1 MKQRDVIMILGLIL
15 GIASTTA
22 SYAQDPATGTVEQR
36 DIQKLELIS
45 GKSKVLDL
53 PVAIK
58 RASLANPEVADTVV
72 LSPTQLYLTGKMTG
86 ITNLTLWNESGK
98 MMGMYDVIIAP
109 DLSRLKED
117 LHKTLPE
124 EKGIL
129 VTSSHD
135 HITLSGTASNA
146 NSLSRAL
153 SIAEAYAPKKVINSM
168 QVGGVQQVMLEVRVA
183 EMNRELIK
191 RFGINFSVL
200 APESF
205 GISLLGQLTSLSGA
219 AQVGSQSIT
228 GIFGSTAGSVSWTA
242 FVDML
247 KEENLLKVLAKPTL
261 VALNG
266 QEAAFLAGGEF
277 PIPVPQAFGL
287 VTIQFKKFGVGL
299 VFTPNILDSKHIS
312 LNVAPEVSELDFQNA
327 LRTQGFTVPAISTR
341 RANTTIEL
349 ADGQSFAIGG
359 LLRDNVKESVKKFP
373 YLGELP
379 IIGSLFRSSSF
390 QKNETELVIIVTPHL
405 VKPLDMTAQTLP
417 TDYYVEPN
425 DFEFYWMGFSEKS
438 GFGGKLGQKSP
449 AAEVLTNRVRKVSAM
464 EGQVGHIVP

>member
-1 MKQRDVIMILGLIL
+1 
-15 GIASTTA
+15 
-22 SYAQDPATGTVEQR
+22 
-36 DIQKLELIS
+36 
-45 GKSKVLDL
+45 
-53 PVAIK
+53 
-58 RASLANPEVADTVV
+58 
-72 LSPTQLYLTGKMTG
+72 
-86 ITNLTLWNESGK
+86 
-98 MMGMYDVIIAP
+98 
-109 DLSRLKED
+109 
-117 LHKTLPE
+117 
-124 EKGIL
+124 
-129 VTSSHD
+129 
-135 HITLSGTASNA
+135 
-146 NSLSRAL
+146 
-153 SIAEAYAPKKVINSM
+153 
-168 QVGGVQQVMLEVRVA
+168 
-183 EMNRELIK
+183 
-191 RFGINFSVL
+191 
-200 APESF
+200 
-205 GISLLGQLTSLSGA
+205 
-219 AQVGSQSIT
+219 
-228 GIFGSTAGSVSWTA
+228 
-242 FVDML
+242 
-247 KEENLLKVLAKPTL
+247 VLAKPTL

-299 VFTPNILDSKHIS
+299 VFTPNILDSRHIS

-425 DFEFYWMGFSEKS
+425 DFEFYWMGFSENG
-438 GFGGKLGQKSP
+438 GFGGKLGQRSP